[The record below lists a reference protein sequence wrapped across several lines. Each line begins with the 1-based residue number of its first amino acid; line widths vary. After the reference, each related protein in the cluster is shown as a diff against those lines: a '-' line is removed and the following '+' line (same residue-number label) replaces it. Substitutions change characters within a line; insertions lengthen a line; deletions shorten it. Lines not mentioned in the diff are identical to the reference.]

1 VRDLKINVLYYPEMY
16 APEATLKKA
25 LLLFDELHF
34 IDQPSFSFRGQGGL
48 TGAIS
53 PYRQSAASLREGGA
67 PFYVHPAPGTS
78 VVDDLHDQIA
88 ADVNDL
94 EFLKRFQKGL
104 ETSPAFRGSQI
115 PTANYGAAGDQG
127 SVARKLATV
136 ELVSALEAYES
147 PIALFEDTSL
157 LPLSFSNPGGPVGCA
172 KLLIFQAFM
181 CSAKLNFA
189 LHRST
194 KEGFFPLADANPY
207 GDLLGAKYA
216 RAINKLEPTKN
227 KIQVTDLS
235 FAIFDELIPSELLE
249 KLTLKDVIRYRKSS
263 EKAREA
269 FLEHLDVLQAK
280 LAAIGPEGDY
290 AGAIDKMVT
299 TEILPAA
306 RNFKNKLQ
314 TIRETQF
321 GAVAK
326 GAVTYLGSSAAL
338 SLFTSL
344 SWENLLKLAGAVG
357 AYVVS
362 ATVDANKARCAAR
375 RDCSISYILSL
386 DK

>member
-1 VRDLKINVLYYPEMY
+1 MRDRKINVLYYPDMSV
-16 APEATLKKA
+16 PEATLKKA

-34 IDQPSFSFRGQGGL
+34 IDQPSISFRGQGGL

-53 PYRQSAASLREGGA
+53 PYRQSAASFRESGV
-67 PFYVHPAPGTS
+67 PFYVHPAPEGS
-78 VVDDLHDQIA
+78 VVDDLHEQIKV
-88 ADVNDL
+88 DVNDL

-104 ETSPAFRGSQI
+104 ETSSAFRGSHI
-115 PTANYGAAGDQG
+115 LTASYGAAWDQD
-127 SVARKLATV
+127 SVAQKLATV
-136 ELVSALEAYES
+136 DLVSALKTYES
-147 PIALFEDTSL
+147 PVALFEDNTL
-157 LPLSFSNPGGPVGCA
+157 LPLSYSNPGGPVGCA
-172 KLLIFQAFM
+172 KLLIYQAFM

-189 LHRST
+189 LYRST
-194 KEGFFPLADANPY
+194 KEGFFPLADAKPY

-216 RAINKLEPTKN
+216 RAINKLEPAKN

-235 FAIFDELIPSELLE
+235 FAIFDELIPSEQLE
-249 KLTLKDVIRYRKSS
+249 KMTLKDVIRYRKAS

-269 FLEHLDVLQAK
+269 FLEHLDVLQVK
-280 LAAIGPEGDY
+280 LAAIGTEGDY
-290 AGAIDKMVT
+290 GGAIEKMVT

-326 GAVTYLGSSAAL
+326 GAVSYLGSSAAL
-338 SLFTSL
+338 SSFTSL
-344 SWENLLKLAGAVG
+344 SWENLLKLAAPVG
-357 AYVVS
+357 AYIVN
-362 ATVDANKARCAAR
+362 AIIDANNARRAAR